1 MDLTVLTGSAS
12 TIMIFLEDP
21 PSLSLAKGEVDFFDD
36 ISSDLSELFDL
47 SDPFISSGFFASSTG
62 LISSD
67 NLIC

>member
-12 TIMIFLEDP
+12 TIIIFFDE

-36 ISSDLSELFDL
+36 ISSDLSDLYDL
-47 SDPFISSGFFASSTG
+47 SDPFISSGFFASSIG
-62 LISSD
+62 FVSSD